1 MNKHGSSTLAF
12 DNEGRFRPQFF
23 DEFFAR
29 NDKEGKGGLTFWEG
43 YNGLRKI
50 RFAWDIFGQ
59 ISAFFECKSRA
70 SKVFLLLLTEWRQ
83 GA

>member
-1 MNKHGSSTLAF
+1 MNKHGSSTMAF

-29 NDKEGKGGLTFWEG
+29 NDVEGKGGLTFWEG
-43 YNGLRKI
+43 YNGLRRI

-59 ISAFFECKSRA
+59 ISTLFECES
-70 SKVFLLLLTEWRQ
+70 SFV
-83 GA
+83 